1 MDLWEPKS
9 CRTRYKLH
17 NHPEYWQGCCWKRVH
32 EPGGTWTDF
41 WGRFLHKIPATTGLH
56 SKDIFYSEWFKTA
69 SNFFF
74 RGTSIFMLPPLENK
88 AILINCF
95 LAVQHVSVGAK
106 IIHVFADTTFAPFSK
121 KKLARLMIM
130 SYFPFNFF

>member
-1 MDLWEPKS
+1 M
-9 CRTRYKLH
+9 
-17 NHPEYWQGCCWKRVH
+17 
-32 EPGGTWTDF
+32 
-41 WGRFLHKIPATTGLH
+41 HKIPATTGLH

-130 SYFPFNFF
+130 SYFPFNFFLKNNDLLIYAKLYPVLELIVTGEQS